1 LSRLLRRLALVLL
14 LGGGLAPVQ
23 AQPTPQISLLT
34 FQPGAVYWQRYGHN
48 ALRVVDGAGERVY
61 NYGLFDFQQKNF
73 ALNFARGR
81 MLYRLGVASMDETL
95 AQYAYEGR
103 WVHEQVLDFS
113 TEQARAVARF
123 LARNAQPELAD
134 YRYDYF
140 TANCSTKLRDVID
153 LGTDGLLARQLQAS
167 PTNVT
172 YRSEAARMMAPVPP
186 MLWLTDAML
195 GIGAD
200 QPLTLWEQ
208 SFLPEVLMTALRAA
222 RFADGRPLVRAER
235 SLLRGQLPEAPQQP
249 PVLWPGFAVAG
260 LLVATLFGVVAA
272 LAWRSGT
279 RRHRRA
285 FTVLA
290 GTVWLFNGL
299 AGLFLLLGWIAT
311 DHAVMATNANL
322 LLLSPLSLLWL
333 AALVAT
339 RRGSATARRWIR
351 GGAVI
356 NALLATLALAL
367 QAMPGAQAHLHWV
380 LLWWPLHGVLAVA
393 MWSGFGAAAHRLETA
408 H

>member
-1 LSRLLRRLALVLL
+1 MSGLRRLLVLVLL
-14 LGGGLAPVQ
+14 LGGLTPVQ
-23 AQPTPQISLLT
+23 AQSPPQISLLT

-48 ALRVVDGAGERVY
+48 ALRVVDGRGERVY

-113 TEQARAVARF
+113 PDQARAVARF
-123 LARNAQPELAD
+123 LARNALPEWAD

-153 LGTDGLLARQLQAS
+153 LGTGGLLARQLQA
-167 PTNVT
+167 TATGVT
-172 YRSEAARMMAPVPP
+172 YRSEAARMMAPLPP

-195 GIGAD
+195 GISAD

-222 RFADGRPLVRAER
+222 RFADGRPLIRAER
-235 SLLRGQLPEAPQQP
+235 SLLRSQLPEAPQQP

-260 LLVATLFGVVAA
+260 LLVATLLGVMGA
-272 LAWRSGT
+272 LAWRSGL
-279 RRHRRA
+279 RSHRRA
-285 FTVLA
+285 VTILA
-290 GTVWLFNGL
+290 GAVWLFNGL
-299 AGLFLLLGWIAT
+299 AGLFLLLGWLAT
-311 DHAVMATNANL
+311 DHAVMAANANL
-322 LLLSPLSLLWL
+322 LLFSPLSLLCL
-333 AALVAT
+333 VALVAT
-339 RRGSATARRWIR
+339 RSGSANSWR
-351 GGAVI
+351 GVRDGAVL
-356 NALLATLALAL
+356 NALLATLALGL
-367 QAMPGAQAHLHWV
+367 QAFPGAQSHLHWV
-380 LLWWPLHGVLAVA
+380 LLWWPVHGVLAVA
-393 MWSGFGAAAHRLETA
+393 MWAAAGPNRLETA